1 MIPISYGRG
10 IFFNKI
16 TRKTVL
22 TWVAALFVIFFAP
35 ALIDYF
41 SHGLLDLAISRP
53 SLLGFSL
60 VLGAFNLGMALWFR
74 YAALVY
80 LAWTGIWLI
89 AALGLSL
96 PVSQITVI
104 LGIIGF
110 VGAVA
115 SSVFRFEPPEV

>member
-16 TRKTVL
+16 ARKTVL
-22 TWVAALFVIFFAP
+22 TWLAALVAIFFAP

-60 VLGAFNLGMALWFR
+60 VLGAFNLGMALWFW

-89 AALGLSL
+89 AALGLPSPSL
-96 PVSQITVI
+96 
-104 LGIIGF
+104 
-110 VGAVA
+110 
-115 SSVFRFEPPEV
+115 R

>member
-89 AALGLSL
+89 AALGLSSPSL
-96 PVSQITVI
+96 
-104 LGIIGF
+104 
-110 VGAVA
+110 
-115 SSVFRFEPPEV
+115 R